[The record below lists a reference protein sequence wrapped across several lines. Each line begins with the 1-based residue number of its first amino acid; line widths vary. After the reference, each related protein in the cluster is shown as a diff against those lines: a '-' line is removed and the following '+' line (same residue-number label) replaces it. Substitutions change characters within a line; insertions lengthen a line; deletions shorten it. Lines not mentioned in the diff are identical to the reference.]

1 MTKKEGKELATVKV
15 YLNTGIIAGLIGVGF
30 IASTLVF
37 GVLLLGLPE
46 TYIQCLP
53 ASSTFV
59 LFNSQSD
66 DDEIPRNYDASE
78 LFKYLSIKKRGLL
91 LFS

>member
-37 GVLLLGLPE
+37 GVLLL
-46 TYIQCLP
+46 
-53 ASSTFV
+53 V
-59 LFNSQSD
+59 LKQ
-66 DDEIPRNYDASE
+66 
-78 LFKYLSIKKRGLL
+78 LFKKDLNSFSLAFEKSYEQIDLTSDLKISKN
-91 LFS
+91 LFSSFM

>member
-37 GVLLLGLPE
+37 GC
-46 TYIQCLP
+46 T
-53 ASSTFV
+53 
-59 LFNSQSD
+59 NSV
-66 DDEIPRNYDASE
+66 
-78 LFKYLSIKKRGLL
+78 FKIIV
-91 LFS
+91 